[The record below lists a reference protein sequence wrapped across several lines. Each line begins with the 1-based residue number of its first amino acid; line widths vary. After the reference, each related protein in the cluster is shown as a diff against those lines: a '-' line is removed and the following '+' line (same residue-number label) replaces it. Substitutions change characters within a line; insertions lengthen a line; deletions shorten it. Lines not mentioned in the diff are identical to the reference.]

1 MPVSLSGALPAGDRN
16 GLEAIAEALASNQEQ
31 EQMVVAIVSCKR
43 VTIHATG
50 RGKKPRVDTVAG
62 ILDIEAFP
70 FGSPEWDRARTLLES
85 RRAERTGEWPLA
97 LPVSLDE

>member
-70 FGSPEWDRARTLLES
+70 FGSPADRCRFRGFAPPPCGRVCPFV
-85 RRAERTGEWPLA
+85 WMP
-97 LPVSLDE
+97 P